1 MKIKVLVID
10 DSALIRNILKEIINE
25 QQDMMV
31 VGSAPDPLVAREM
44 IRTLNPDVLTL
55 DIEMPNMNGLSF
67 LKRLMRVRPMPVVM
81 LSSHTQE
88 GTDIAFRALAMGAVD
103 FVGKPVAGETTDD
116 DYTQLI
122 VEKIRGAYAARDK
135 IEPLDINRATG
146 DADEVLPM
154 LGNASV
160 AQTKIIVI
168 GASTGGAEA
177 LKDILTAM
185 PDDCPPIYIAQHMPG
200 TFTKLFAK
208 RLDGLCKLT
217 VKEAEDDEPAL
228 PGHAYVAPGGFHLR
242 VERHGARGYGIK
254 LGQDAPVNLHRPSVD
269 VLFRSAAESAAA
281 DAVGVILTG
290 MGKDG
295 ALGMLQLRQTGA
307 YTIAQDEASSIVFG
321 MPKEAIEIG
330 AAATIAPLNQIA
342 RRIMS
347 NLAGV
352 DSDQAAP
359 IGSSKLNA

>member
-10 DSALIRNILKEIINE
+10 DSALIRSILKEIINE
-25 QQDMMV
+25 QTDMMV
-31 VGSAPDPLVAREM
+31 VGAAPDPLVAREM
-44 IRTLNPDVLTL
+44 IRSLNPDVLTL

-88 GTDIAFRALAMGAVD
+88 GSDIAFRALAMGAVD

-116 DYTQLI
+116 DYAQLI

-135 IEPLDINRATG
+135 IEPLDINRAV

-154 LGNASV
+154 LGSAATTQSRV
-160 AQTKIIVI
+160 IVI

-177 LKDILTAM
+177 LKDILVTV
-185 PDDCPPIYIAQHMPG
+185 PEDCPPILIAQHMPG

-208 RLDGLCKLT
+208 RLDGLCKIT
-217 VKEAEDDEPAL
+217 VKEAEDHEPVL

-242 VERHGARGYGIK
+242 LERFGTRGYGIK
-254 LGQDAPVNLHRPSVD
+254 IGSDAAVNLHRPSVD
-269 VLFRSAAESAAA
+269 VLFNSAAESAGA
-281 DAVGVILTG
+281 DAIGVILTG

-295 ALGMLQLRQTGA
+295 AQGLLAMRKAGA
-307 YTIAQDEASSIVFG
+307 FTLAQDEASCIVFG
-321 MPKEAIEIG
+321 MPKEAIDIG
-330 AAATIAPLNQIA
+330 AAEMVAPLNMIA

-352 DSDQAAP
+352 GNDNPVNGGGD
-359 IGSSKLNA
+359 KTNE